1 MNRLIALL
9 AVLALVATALVT
21 AQDGGKTSSDA
32 PAPCDYLIIC
42 ADGLKAS
49 ADDWAAYRKAN
60 GRNPK
65 VVTLTEI
72 AKAAEVDE
80 AGMVEIKQHIETAAK
95 ATSDPMTGF
104 QVLLIGDCPNED
116 ATSHDA
122 KTEIPWF
129 LTRQMDSNPTEQRRK
144 RVPTDNF
151 YADIDN
157 DENNLPEFAI
167 GRIPARTN
175 EQVQL
180 ALKKVKAY
188 ETSGE
193 GEWLRNLTFFAGEGR
208 FGEQVDRMLEGLFT
222 KFAEQTIDPKY
233 TVRMTYANINSSYA
247 YVPRLFSDKVIEEAN
262 AGALM
267 LVYIGHGSY
276 DRLDNMYVEKT
287 RYPILLG
294 EDVAKFNIPDGKLPV
309 MLIVACQTGYMDHPQ
324 GSLCERICFAE
335 KAPVAVVAS
344 SRDSHPYSN
353 TLLQKAM
360 VGEIIANRRGTLGEA
375 LMRAKRE
382 LILAEDP
389 DRGQLEFMAR
399 FIIPKKDERDALN
412 RSHISMYNLT
422 GDPGLRLR
430 YPSLQAEK
438 LSDATWNAEKG
449 FAHIKVHAPQF
460 GADNKEL
467 VWECSVEV
475 LRSKIPGELK
485 TFDAADLASGD
496 AKKVKAAEE
505 AIAANHAISNNKRV
519 AAMKLTHI
527 GVSKGSG
534 IVEQHFEGKPEPAL
548 APGDY
553 ILKLSARDS
562 EGKAYGFTSLALTVK
577 K

>member
-1 MNRLIALL
+1 MNRLFALL
-9 AVLALVATALVT
+9 AVLALVATASIT

-32 PAPCDYLIIC
+32 PAPCDYLIVC
-42 ADGLKAS
+42 ADGLRAS
-49 ADDWAAYRKAN
+49 ADEWAAHRKAN

-65 VVTLTEI
+65 VVTLAEI
-72 AKAAEVDE
+72 AKAAEVDK

-95 ATSDPMTGF
+95 AVSDPMTGF

-116 ATSHDA
+116 ATSHDV

-129 LTRQMDSNPTEQRRK
+129 MTRQMDSNPTEQRRK
-144 RVPTDNF
+144 RVTTDNF

-188 ETSGE
+188 EASGE

-267 LVYIGHGSY
+267 LVYMGHGSY
-276 DRLDNMYVEKT
+276 DRLDNMHVEKT

-294 EDVAKFNIPDGKLPV
+294 DDVAKFNIPDGKLPV

-324 GSLCERICFAE
+324 GSLCERICFTE

-353 TLLQKAM
+353 TLLQKAL

-375 LMRAKRE
+375 FMRAKRE

-438 LSDATWNAEKG
+438 MSDATWNDEKG
-449 FAHIKVHAPQF
+449 FAHIKVHAPQY

-475 LRSKIPGELK
+475 SRSKIPGELK
-485 TFDAADLASGD
+485 TFAAADLASSD
-496 AKKVKAAEE
+496 AKKVKAAED
-505 AIAANHAISNNKRV
+505 AIAANHAISNTKRV
-519 AAMKLTHI
+519 ATMKLTHI
-527 GVSKGSG
+527 GVSKGGG